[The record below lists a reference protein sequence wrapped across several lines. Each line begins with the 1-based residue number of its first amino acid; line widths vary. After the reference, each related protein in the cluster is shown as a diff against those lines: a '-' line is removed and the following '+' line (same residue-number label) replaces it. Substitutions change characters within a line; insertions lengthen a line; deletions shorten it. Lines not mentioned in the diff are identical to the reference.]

1 MLKSK
6 NILPINP
13 QPCVRNSAHNA
24 FMDAII
30 TNEKAWGD
38 LKADISL
45 PYENI
50 EQWSIVAENAIIKNT
65 DDRFEVFHSPTVQ
78 EQKKYIFRKFNS
90 FDELMLKINYQQF
103 TS

>member
-65 DDRFEVFHSPTVQ
+65 DDRFEVLSYCSGAKKVYFPKVQ
-78 EQKKYIFRKFNS
+78 LI
-90 FDELMLKINYQQF
+90 
-103 TS
+103 